1 MEKLYNFFA
10 KLFKFIPGGFFGLLC
25 VLISG
30 LILSFSIS
38 QFPGYSMILYDV
50 SVLGIGPGLSAPIFN
65 IGLIFIGITAIPFF
79 IYLGDLLHREHRN
92 SLLSN
97 RAIFLSLVCCTSLSL
112 ISFFPVINFLM
123 AVIHASL
130 ALVFFVTGM
139 LALLSYSILMLREN
153 SFANIHSY
161 SGFIISGF
169 IVFYIIVRWSIVEW
183 IVFFAI
189 GFWITQISIYTL
201 YKHYK

>member
-1 MEKLYNFFA
+1 MEKLFNFFA
-10 KLFKFIPGGFFGLLC
+10 KLFKIIPGGFFGLLC

-38 QFPGYSMILYDV
+38 QFPGYSMTLYDV

-79 IYLGDLLHREHRN
+79 IYLGNLFHHEHQN

-97 RAIFLSLVCCTSLSL
+97 RAIFLSLICCTSLSL
-112 ISFFPVINFLM
+112 IGFFPVINFLM
-123 AVIHASL
+123 AIIHALL

-139 LALLSYSILMLREN
+139 LSLLSYSILMLRED
-153 SFANIHSY
+153 SFAKVHSY
-161 SGFIISGF
+161 SGFIISGI
-169 IVFYIIVRWSIVEW
+169 IVFYIVIRWSIVEW
-183 IVFFAI
+183 FVFFAI
-189 GFWITQISIYTL
+189 GFWIAQISIYTI